1 MWMMEKLLTCECGT
15 RLEEWDKDKGGERR
29 AYVVETFVCPG
40 CAGIT
45 EAVDAAHQN
54 AKVGGKSGV
63 PGLKVKLTPKWLV
76 DYRIKNR
83 SAEER
88 ERMREREAERL
99 MLERAGGAD
108 SVNGAGPTPKHAGGL
123 GGSRRPPIN
132 PK

>member
-1 MWMMEKLLTCECGT
+1 RRDAEYRLELDFCFDHAGIPHSELLSWEPEDRAKVHMWMMEKLLTCECGT

-54 AKVGGKSGV
+54 AKVSGKSGV

-83 SAEER
+83 S
-88 ERMREREAERL
+88 
-99 MLERAGGAD
+99 
-108 SVNGAGPTPKHAGGL
+108 
-123 GGSRRPPIN
+123 
-132 PK
+132 

>member
-1 MWMMEKLLTCECGT
+1 ECGT

-29 AYVVETFVCPG
+29 AYVVETLVCPG

-45 EAVDAAHQN
+45 EAVDAAHQK
-54 AKVGGKSGV
+54 AKVSGKSGV

-76 DYRIKNR
+76 DYRAKNR

-88 ERMREREAERL
+88 EKMREREAERL

-108 SVNGAGPTPKHAGGL
+108 SVSGAGPTPKHAGGL
-123 GGSRRPPIN
+123 GGSRRPPIS